1 MRTDSIFYK
10 IFETLPDTLFALIG
24 ESTELAKDYEFKS
37 IEVKELAFRIDG
49 VFISEQPNHPIYFV
63 EVQFQKDPSF
73 YWRFFCEIF
82 IYLRQYQPSQDWQAV
97 IIFAK
102 RSIEPDFPNQYRG
115 LLPQLHRV
123 YLDELTIDPNQ
134 AIGVN
139 IAELVIAN
147 EDVAIETAKT
157 LIAQTRQQ
165 IDDSGFQQIVLDLV
179 KSVLVYKLGKDKEQE
194 LRIMFTKED
203 MKKAWLVQEFMEE
216 AKLEGKAEGKAEGLE
231 EAVRWVAVNMLKIGI
246 SPEQV
251 AVATGLTLEQVQK
264 LLK

>member
-24 ESTELAKDYEFKS
+24 EPSELAKDYEFKS

-49 VFISEQPNHPIYFV
+49 VFISAQSNHPIYFV
-63 EVQFQKDPSF
+63 EVQFQKDASF

-82 IYLRQYQPSQDWQAV
+82 IYLRQYQPIQDWQAV
-97 IIFAK
+97 IVFAK
-102 RSIEPDFPNQYRG
+102 RIIEPDFPHQYRG

-123 YLDELTIDPNQ
+123 YLDELTINPNQ

-147 EDVAIETAKT
+147 EDVAIEAAKF

-165 IDDSGFQQIVLDLV
+165 IEDSGFQQIVLDLV
-179 KSVLVYKLGKDKEQE
+179 KAVLVYKLGKDKEQE
-194 LRIMFTKED
+194 LKIMFTKED

-216 AKLEGKAEGKAEGLE
+216 AKLEGKAEGKAEGVQ
-231 EAVRWVAVNMLKIGI
+231 EAVRWVAVNMLKMGI
-246 SPEQV
+246 SLEQV
-251 AVATGLTLEQVQK
+251 AAATGLTVEQVQK

>member
-24 ESTELAKDYEFKS
+24 ESPELAKDYEFKS

-49 VFISEQPNHPIYFV
+49 VFISEHSEHPIYFV
-63 EVQFQKDPSF
+63 EVQFQKDATF

-82 IYLRQYQPSQDWQAV
+82 IYLRQYQPIQDWQAV

-102 RSIEPDFPNQYRG
+102 RSIEPDFPKQYRC
-115 LLPQLHRV
+115 LLPHLHRV
-123 YLDELTIDPNQ
+123 YLDELKIDPHQ
-134 AIGVN
+134 AIGIN

-147 EDVAIETAKT
+147 EDIALETAKA

-179 KSVLVYKLGKDKEQE
+179 KAVLVYKLGKDKEQE

-203 MKKAWLVQEFMEE
+203 MKKAWLVQEFMKE
-216 AKLEGKAEGKAEGLE
+216 AKAEGKAEGLE
-231 EAVRWVAVNMLKIGI
+231 EAVRWVAINLLKIGI
-246 SPEQV
+246 SPQQV
-251 AVATGLTLEQVQK
+251 SVATGLTLEQVQK
-264 LLK
+264 LQSP